1 MRPRSSVAQAPVD
14 NGKKPRRPPKKR
26 ARGSDVEGN
35 QQKVEVIKSGTRRAK
50 WQPRPGKLA
59 ALMNLPLD
67 VLFEVFGHL
76 NPLDILRLARTTK
89 EFRRVLMHRSSMSVW
104 KNARDNVP
112 NMPDCPP
119 FWTEPHYA
127 NLAFDPHCHECG
139 APGVRNVDWRIGRRI
154 CTKCSKTC
162 MVDAYHG
169 ESVIS
174 GLVPSKYGKRGRLL
188 FYRKDVEEVQKNLH
202 ELAGSDRLEAYR
214 EERRAFVKEME
225 TQAKVLEA
233 WAASQAKDRS
243 DQLEDARRDRKSA
256 IIERLT
262 EIGWGAEIE
271 HIPYT
276 DDLSHHKLVKQPT
289 RLTDRIWNN
298 IKNDM
303 IKYMEEMRTRRLE
316 RERRALLIAR
326 KRTAIGVLRSYK
338 IAHLP
343 FTDVMPEAVD
353 FCSFPEVIEIVG
365 LPTETEVTEASFAN
379 VASNMDDLVHSWRTR
394 IHSQLRA
401 RVRDNLLFS
410 GKRRARAERVAPD
423 PLYEEY
429 VESLGATID
438 VKGKKKEVPLPVPDD
453 AEIDQM
459 IPLATTVFR
468 CKTCT
473 PSIGLPGDLSDS
485 DYDDFLDILGGRRSR
500 SIPLFYPKVM
510 GHCCLTR
517 SRTLPWDY
525 FATDDPNFRID
536 FPMSTRTKWNTQL
549 LQVDE
554 EASKAARTVVEAC
567 GEDPLITT
575 ATKMDE
581 LDPRLACL
589 DCMKWSK
596 HEVNQGEVPVFTWR
610 SAVQHRMREHRPD
623 RQPAKWKKLE
633 GELLEESNRNACEMH
648 KFIIFDFQPFSS
660 DITHPASTIW
670 LCVHCMDLP
679 QERECYELGKMKN
692 HLSTIHGIEEPVE
705 NEDYYKDYEV
715 PQGRRS
721 DFKLSDST
729 VTLQMER
736 PPHVPLP
743 GRALLGF
750 YHYDDEDDEEDEEDY
765 EDYDEDDFYFGDSFF
780 PFF

>member
-14 NGKKPRRPPKKR
+14 NVKKPRRPPKKR
-26 ARGSDVEGN
+26 ARGSDVDGN
-35 QQKVEVIKSGTRRAK
+35 QQNVELVKSGAKRAK

-67 VLFEVFGHL
+67 VLFEIFGHL
-76 NPLDILRLARTTK
+76 NPLDLLRLARTTK
-89 EFRRVLMHRSSMSVW
+89 QFRRVLMHRSSMSVW
-104 KNARDNVP
+104 KNARENVP

-127 NLAFDPHCHECG
+127 NLAFDPHCHECS

-154 CTKCSKTC
+154 CAKCSKNC
-162 MVDAYHG
+162 MVDAYPG

-174 GLVPSKYGKRGRLL
+174 SLVPSKYGKRGRLL
-188 FYRKDVEEVQKNLH
+188 FYRKDVEEVQMKLRALTDSD
-202 ELAGSDRLEAYR
+202 ELQAYG
-214 EERRAFVKEME
+214 EERRTFVKEMD
-225 TQAKVLEA
+225 TKAKALEA

-243 DQLEDARRDRKSA
+243 DQLEDARRDRKAA

-262 EIGWGAEIE
+262 EIGWGDEIE

-298 IKNDM
+298 IKSDM

-316 RERRALLIAR
+316 RERKALLVTR
-326 KRTAIGVLRSYK
+326 KRTAIGILRSYK
-338 IAHLP
+338 ISHFP
-343 FTDVMPEAVD
+343 FTDVMPEPVD

-365 LPTETEVTEASFAN
+365 LPTETDVTEATFAD
-379 VASNMDDLVHSWRTR
+379 VASQMDDLVHAWRTR

-401 RVRDNLLFS
+401 RVKDNLLS
-410 GKRRARAERVAPD
+410 GAKRRAWGERVTSD
-423 PLYEEY
+423 PYYEEY

-438 VKGKKKEVPLPVPDD
+438 VKGKKKEVSPPVPDD
-453 AEIDQM
+453 AEIDQS

-485 DYDDFLDILGGRRSR
+485 DYDDFLDSLGGRRSR

-525 FATDDPNFRID
+525 FATDDLNFRID
-536 FPMSTRTKWNTQL
+536 SPMSTRTKWNSHL

-554 EASKAARTVVEAC
+554 EASKAARAVVEAC

-581 LDPRLACL
+581 LDSRFACV
-589 DCMKWSK
+589 DCVKWSK
-596 HEVNQGEVPVFTWR
+596 HEVNQAEAPVFTWR
-610 SAVQHRMREHRPD
+610 SAVQHRMREHRYE
-623 RQPAKWKKLE
+623 RRPANWLKLE
-633 GELLEESNRNACEMH
+633 GELLEESNRNARDIHE
-648 KFIIFDFQPFSS
+648 FIQHMFDFQPFP
-660 DITHPASTIW
+660 DITQPANVVW
-670 LCVHCMDLP
+670 LCAHCMDLP
-679 QERECYELGKMKN
+679 QERECYDLGKIKS
-692 HLSTIHGIEEPVE
+692 HLLTSHGVEEPAE
-705 NEDYYKDYEV
+705 NQDYYKDYEA
-715 PQGRRS
+715 PQGRKP
-721 DFKLSDST
+721 DFKPSDST

-736 PPHVPLP
+736 PSYVPLP
-743 GRALLGF
+743 GEG
-750 YHYDDEDDEEDEEDY
+750 HYGIIEDDDDDDEDDDD
-765 EDYDEDDFYFGDSFF
+765 DGDDFFFGNSFF
-780 PFF
+780 PFL

>member
-1 MRPRSSVAQAPVD
+1 MRPRNSVAQAPVD

-26 ARGSDVEGN
+26 MRGSDVDGN
-35 QQKVEVIKSGTRRAK
+35 QPNVEVVKVGARRAK
-50 WQPRPGKLA
+50 WQPKPGKLA

-154 CTKCSKTC
+154 CAKCSKTC

-202 ELAGSDRLEAYR
+202 LLTGSDGLEAYR

-225 TQAKVLEA
+225 TQAKALEA

-243 DQLEDARRDRKSA
+243 DQLEDARRDRKTA

-262 EIGWGAEIE
+262 EIGWGDEIE

-303 IKYMEEMRTRRLE
+303 IKYMEEMKTRRLE
-316 RERRALLIAR
+316 RERKALLIAR
-326 KRTAIGVLRSYK
+326 KRTAIGALRRYK

-343 FTDVMPEAVD
+343 FTGVMPEAVD
-353 FCSFPEVIEIVG
+353 FCSFPEVKAIVEM
-365 LPTETEVTEASFAN
+365 PTETEVTEASFAD
-379 VASNMDDLVHSWRTR
+379 VSSRMHDLVNSWRTH

-401 RVRDNLLFS
+401 RVKDNLFFAS
-410 GKRRARAERVAPD
+410 KRRASAERVTSD
-423 PLYEEY
+423 PLYQEY

-438 VKGKKKEVPLPVPDD
+438 VKGKKKEVSLPVPGD

-473 PSIGLPGDLSDS
+473 PSIGLPGDSSDS
-485 DYDDFLDILGGRRSR
+485 EYDDFLDILGGRRSR
-500 SIPLFYPKVM
+500 SVPLFYPKVM

-536 FPMSTRTKWNTQL
+536 FPMSTRTNWNAHL

-554 EASKAARTVVEAC
+554 QASKAARTVVEAC

-581 LDPRLACL
+581 LDPHLACL
-589 DCMKWSK
+589 DCMRWSK

-610 SAVQHRMREHRPD
+610 SAVQHRIREHRPD
-623 RQPAKWKKLE
+623 RQPPKWKRLE
-633 GELLEESNRNACEMH
+633 GELLEESNQNARNMH
-648 KFIIFDFQPFSS
+648 IHIFDFPPFA
-660 DITHPASTIW
+660 DITQPAAGVIW

-679 QERECYELGKMKN
+679 QERECHELGKMKN
-692 HLSTIHGIEEPVE
+692 HLSTIHGVEEPVE
-705 NEDYYKDYEV
+705 DQDYYKDYEA
-715 PQGRRS
+715 PQGRRP
-721 DFKLSDST
+721 DFKLSDSV

-743 GRALLGF
+743 GHGF
-750 YHYDDEDDEEDEEDY
+750 FNFEDDEDDEDDYGDYDDEDD
-765 EDYDEDDFYFGDSFF
+765 FYLGNSFF
-780 PFF
+780 PIF

>member
-1 MRPRSSVAQAPVD
+1 MRPRSSVAQALVD
-14 NGKKPRRPPKKR
+14 NGKKPRQPPKKR
-26 ARGSDVEGN
+26 ARKSDVDGN
-35 QQKVEVIKSGTRRAK
+35 QKKLEAVTSGAKRAK

-59 ALMNLPLD
+59 ALMNLPMD

-89 EFRRVLMHRSSMSVW
+89 QFRRVLMHRSSMSVW

-127 NLAFDPHCHECG
+127 NLAFDPHCHECS

-154 CTKCSKTC
+154 CAKCSKTC
-162 MVDAYHG
+162 MVDAYPG
-169 ESVIS
+169 ESIIS
-174 GLVPSKYGKRGRLL
+174 SLVPSKYGKRGRLL
-188 FYRKDVEEVQKNLH
+188 FYRKEVEEVQNILH
-202 ELAGSDRLEAYR
+202 VLTDPVELEAYR

-225 TQAKVLEA
+225 TKAKELDA

-243 DQLEDARRDRKSA
+243 DQLEDARRDRKTA

-262 EIGWGAEIE
+262 EIGWGDEIE

-303 IKYMEEMRTRRLE
+303 IKYMEDMRARRLE
-316 RERRALLIAR
+316 RERKALLIAR
-326 KRTAIGVLRSYK
+326 RRIAIGVLRNYK
-338 IAHLP
+338 IARLP
-343 FTDVMPEAVD
+343 FTDVMPEPVD
-353 FCSFPEVIEIVG
+353 FCSFPEVIEIVN
-365 LPTETEVTEASFAN
+365 LPTETEVTEASFAE
-379 VASNMDDLVHSWRTR
+379 VASRMDDLAQTWRAR

-401 RVRDNLLFS
+401 RVKDNMLL
-410 GKRRARAERVAPD
+410 GAKRRGWTERVTPD
-423 PLYEEY
+423 PHYEEY
-429 VESLGATID
+429 VESLGVITD
-438 VKGKKKEVPLPVPDD
+438 VKGKKKEVSPPVPDD
-453 AEIDQM
+453 DDIDRS

-473 PSIGLPGDLSDS
+473 PSIGLPDLSDS
-485 DYDDFLDILGGRRSR
+485 DYDDFLGSLGGRRSK
-500 SIPLFYPKVM
+500 SIPLFYPKVI

-536 FPMSTRTKWNTQL
+536 FPMSTRTKWSSHL
-549 LQVDE
+549 LQVDD
-554 EASKAARTVVEAC
+554 EASKGARTVVDAC
-567 GEDPLITT
+567 GEDPLIAT

-589 DCMKWSK
+589 DCVKWSQD
-596 HEVNQGEVPVFTWR
+596 EVNQAEAPVFTWR
-610 SAVQHRMREHRPD
+610 SAVQHRMREHRYE
-623 RQPAKWKKLE
+623 RRPAKWMRLE

-648 KFIIFDFQPFSS
+648 EYIHNMFDFP
-660 DITHPASTIW
+660 DITQPASTIW
-670 LCVHCMDLP
+670 LCTHCMDLP
-679 QERECYELGKMKN
+679 QERECHELGKIKN
-692 HLSTIHGIEEPVE
+692 HLLTSHSIEAPVE
-705 NEDYYKDYEV
+705 DRDYYKDYEA
-715 PQGRRS
+715 PQGRKS

-729 VTLQMER
+729 VNLQMER
-736 PPHVPLP
+736 PSHVPLP
-743 GRALLGF
+743 GHGF
-750 YHYDDEDDEEDEEDY
+750 FGIGDDEDDEDDEED
-765 EDYDEDDFYFGDSFF
+765 DFFFGNSFF